1 MPQLDKVTFL
11 SQFFWL
17 SFFFLGFYLFLAKTF
32 LPKMSRVLKVRSRY
46 LGGDDGTSKWQEE
59 NKKISLSQGELS
71 VDGFKNFRS
80 FFTENFQ
87 NTGEW
92 AQTSLSNMNKKELLD
107 TNKKYMTTLGHQSIV
122 TNKTLNNLVTLLPP
136 SKVDGEMYEKMYIST
151 LLHEISL

>member
-17 SFFFLGFYLFLAKTF
+17 SFFFLGFYLLLAKTF

-46 LGGDDGTSKWQEE
+46 LGGVTQSAWQEE
-59 NKKISLSQGELS
+59 NKKVSLSQGELS
-71 VDGFKNFRS
+71 ADGFKNFRS

-92 AQTSLSNMNKKELLD
+92 AQASLSNMNKKELLD

-136 SKVDGEMYEKMYIST
+136 SKVDGEMYEKMYIAT
-151 LLHEISL
+151 LFSSI

>member
-17 SFFFLGFYLFLAKTF
+17 SFFFLGFYLLLAKTF

-46 LGGDDGTSKWQEE
+46 LGGVTQSAWQEE
-59 NKKISLSQGELS
+59 NKKVSLSQSELS
-71 VDGFKNFRS
+71 ADGFKNFRS

-92 AQTSLSNMNKKELLD
+92 AQASLSNMNKKELLD
-107 TNKKYMTTLGHQSIV
+107 TNKKYMATLGHQSIV

-136 SKVDGEMYEKMYIST
+136 SKVDGEMYEKMYIAT
-151 LLHEISL
+151 LFSSI

>member
-17 SFFFLGFYLFLAKTF
+17 SFFFLGFYFLLAKTF

-46 LGGDDGTSKWQEE
+46 LGGVTQSAWQEE
-59 NKKISLSQGELS
+59 NKKVSLSQGELS
-71 VDGFKNFRS
+71 ADGFKNFRS

-92 AQTSLSNMNKKELLD
+92 AQASLSNMNKKELLD

-136 SKVDGEMYEKMYIST
+136 SKVDGEMYEKMYIAT
-151 LLHEISL
+151 LFSSI

>member
-17 SFFFLGFYLFLAKTF
+17 SFFFLGFYLLLAKTF

-46 LGGDDGTSKWQEE
+46 LGGVTQSAWQEE
-59 NKKISLSQGELS
+59 NKKVSLSQGELS
-71 VDGFKNFRS
+71 ADGFKNFRS

-92 AQTSLSNMNKKELLD
+92 AQASLSNMNKKELLD

-122 TNKTLNNLVTLLPP
+122 TNKT
-136 SKVDGEMYEKMYIST
+136 
-151 LLHEISL
+151 